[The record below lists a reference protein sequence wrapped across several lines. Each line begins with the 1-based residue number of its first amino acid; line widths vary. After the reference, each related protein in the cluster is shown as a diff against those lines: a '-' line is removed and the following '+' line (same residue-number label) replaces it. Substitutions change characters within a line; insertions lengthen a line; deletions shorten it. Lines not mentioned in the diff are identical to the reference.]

1 MCYRHATRRQRH
13 FSLTGQAEVFL
24 GHQGFLRKSKL
35 VWFCKPI
42 AKPSIAESLNSVLKD
57 EKELSKAT
65 WSLLP
70 SSGSSVPNI
79 HDIEN
84 KQVPCFGGG
93 GGFFVVFLFFRFL
106 GPLLRHM
113 EVPRLGVEW
122 ELQLPPYTTA
132 TATPDLGHVCDL
144 LHSS

>member
-93 GGFFVVFLFFRFL
+93 LFFCCFFVFSLFR
-106 GPLLRHM
+106 
-113 EVPRLGVEW
+113 
-122 ELQLPPYTTA
+122 
-132 TATPDLGHVCDL
+132 ATPAPYGSSQARGGMGAAATT
-144 LHSS
+144 LHHSHSNTRSGPCLRPAP